1 MPVYRQMSYRQGGHA
16 VSRIAG
22 ESKVFYSLIIV
33 PTALATLSLT
43 LALQSPIRPMGQQTQ
58 KAETVWS
65 QLFIVVTDRD
75 LQAVVAFCLIVF
87 LLILNFIL
95 RFPNLGALIHQYN
108 QF

>member
-1 MPVYRQMSYRQGGHA
+1 MSVHRQGGHA
-16 VSRIAG
+16 VSHIAG
-22 ESKVFYSLIIV
+22 GSKVFYSLIIV

-43 LALQSPIRPMGQQTQ
+43 LALQAPLRPTGHQIQ

-65 QLFIVVTDRD
+65 QLFVAVTDRD

-87 LLILNFIL
+87 LLTLNFIL
-95 RFPNLGALIHQYN
+95 RFPNLGTLIEQYN